1 MEKQTPSRTKSALN
15 FGAVLGF
22 ALMIL
27 ALLTYVFELYE
38 NQWFGSLTWIVLIIG
53 IITGVKKYRDENMGG
68 YITFGQALGYGVL
81 LAFFASIIVA
91 FINFIYLGYVDD
103 GFITY
108 TLENAETE
116 MYNAGTPDDQ
126 IESALSITRKI
137 MSPGVLSVIGIFTTT
152 FLGFIISLIA
162 AAFLKKEA
170 DPFEESN

>member
-1 MEKQTPSRTKSALN
+1 M
-15 FGAVLGF
+15 
-22 ALMIL
+22 
-27 ALLTYVFELYE
+27 
-38 NQWFGSLTWIVLIIG
+38 
-53 IITGVKKYRDENMGG
+53 
-68 YITFGQALGYGVL
+68 
-81 LAFFASIIVA
+81 
-91 FINFIYLGYVDD
+91 GYVDD

-137 MSPGVLSVIGIFTTT
+137 MSPGVLSIIGIFTTT